1 MRAGLRVVVVHL
13 ATGRLQ
19 LADQAAIPIRI
30 HRLLR
35 APSALTSAKKSM
47 SSTRSFL
54 LVALA
59 FVLFLNWQAWQQDYG
74 AKPAAAATATSSV
87 PGVTPSASSAEIPKP
102 AGAQTPAAAT
112 AATSPEQAPM
122 QTQRVHVRTDL
133 LDIEIDTRGGAIA
146 QADLLAYP
154 IDPKEKDHPVRLLD
168 TAPATFFVAQDG
180 LVSTGSAAPD
190 HQTVFNAENNAY
202 ALADG
207 ADKLEVPLTWQDPS
221 GVKVRKVYIL
231 TRGSYLIESRVEIT
245 NGTSVAWVGNEYRQL
260 QRVPPIITGSGFSF
274 NNPERYAFSGAAWY
288 SPQDK
293 FKKLPFDKFID
304 SPLKGDFAGGWSAML
319 QHYFFAAWIP
329 AAEETDSYSTT
340 VITNTGSA
348 PHYLIRALSPAIT
361 VAPGET
367 RATLSHLYIGPTLTT
382 QLDAV
387 DKAGIAHGLG
397 LTADYGMLTPIAEPL
412 HWILVQ
418 LHRFVGNWGLA
429 IILLVLLIKLAMFK
443 LSEAQYRSM
452 AKMRRL
458 QPRMEALKERYG
470 DDRQKLSAATMELYK
485 KEKIN
490 PVGGCLP
497 TLIQI
502 PVFFALYYVL
512 LESVEL
518 RQAPFFGWIQNLSAP
533 DPYFVLPIINAAIM
547 LGAQWLAPTS
557 PGMDPLQARMMK
569 TLPLIF
575 AVLFLFFP
583 AGLVLYYAVNGGLG
597 LLQQWVI
604 TRRHAV
610 AERPA

>member
-1 MRAGLRVVVVHL
+1 
-13 ATGRLQ
+13 
-19 LADQAAIPIRI
+19 
-30 HRLLR
+30 
-35 APSALTSAKKSM
+35 M

-54 LVALA
+54 LLALA
-59 FVLFLNWQAWQQDYG
+59 FVVFLNWQAWQQDY
-74 AKPAAAATATSSV
+74 APKPAATVTSATPTPTGATTAT
-87 PGVTPSASSAEIPKP
+87 SSAEIPKP
-102 AGAQTPAAAT
+102 AGATAPTPATTSTDT
-112 AATSPEQAPM
+112 AAQPS
-122 QTQRVHVRTDL
+122 QRIDVRTDL
-133 LDIEIDTRGGAIA
+133 LNIQIDTRGGALV

-168 TAPATFFVAQDG
+168 TSPATFFVAQDG
-180 LVSTGSAAPD
+180 LVSGSGVAPD
-190 HQTVFNAENNAY
+190 HEALFTAEQTNY
-202 ALADG
+202 ALSDG
-207 ADKLEVPLTWQDPS
+207 TDRLEVPLTWQDAS
-221 GVKVRKVYIL
+221 GVKVRKVYIF
-231 TRGSYLIESRVEIT
+231 TRGTYLIESRVEIT
-245 NGTSVAWVGNEYRQL
+245 NGTNAPWSGNEYRQL
-260 QRVPPIITGSGFSF
+260 QRVPPLVVSGGFSF
-274 NNPERYAFSGAAWY
+274 NNPERYAFAGAAWY
-288 SPQDK
+288 NPSDK

-304 SPLKGDFAGGWSAML
+304 SPLKGDYAGGWAAML

-329 AAEETDSYSTT
+329 AAEETDTYSTT
-340 VITNTGSA
+340 IVTHAGTA
-348 PHYLIRALSPAIT
+348 PRYLIRTQSPAIT
-361 VAPGET
+361 VAPAET
-367 RATLSHLYIGPTLTT
+367 KTTVSHLYVGPTLVT

-397 LTADYGMLTPIAEPL
+397 LTADYGMLTFIAEPL
-412 HWILVQ
+412 HWVLVQ
-418 LHRFVGNWGLA
+418 LHAFVGNWGLA

-470 DDRQKLSAATMELYK
+470 DDRQKLSQATMELYK

-490 PVGGCLP
+490 PLGGCLP

-533 DPYFVLPIINAAIM
+533 DPYYVLPVINALIM

-597 LLQQWVI
+597 LLQQWII
-604 TRRHAV
+604 TRRHA
-610 AERPA
+610 ATERPA